1 MKDYDKER
9 FIKGKGLMTIG
20 EDGKKTIHM
29 RIVRPITDPE
39 WNRRQMNTRIR
50 KSKKQR
56 LAERRKIQNGMK
68 KV

>member
-20 EDGKKTIHM
+20 EDGKKTIKM
-29 RIVRPITDPE
+29 TVVRPITDPE
-39 WNRRQMNTRIR
+39 WNRRQMNTRVR

-56 LAERRKIQNGMK
+56 LAERRKIEEGVK
-68 KV
+68 